1 MSNSVDRGIS
11 ISQLLSILVAGILFG
26 AGLTLS
32 TMVQPESVLQFL
44 NLNDLGLLLV
54 LGCAT
59 GLTMLVYQLAPKA
72 MKRPL
77 FALSFSGRPVQLLK
91 KTLVGAVLF
100 GIGWGISGVCPAPA
114 VAGLG
119 TGNWP
124 LLWVVGA
131 MFAGAYVQGRWFSS

>member
-1 MSNSVDRGIS
+1 MSLPYV
-11 ISQLLSILVAGILFG
+11 LAVLVAGMLFG
-26 AGLTLS
+26 AGLTVS
-32 TMVQPESVLQFL
+32 TMVQPEAVLQFL
-44 NLNDLGLLLV
+44 NFNDLGLLLV
-54 LGCAT
+54 LGAAT

-77 FALSFSGRPVQLLK
+77 LSLSFSARPKQALQ
-91 KTLVGAVLF
+91 KTVPGAMLF

-119 TGNWP
+119 AGNWP
-124 LLWVVGA
+124 LLWTVLA

>member
-1 MSNSVDRGIS
+1 MSLPYV
-11 ISQLLSILVAGILFG
+11 LAVLVAVMCFG
-26 AGLTLS
+26 AGLTVS
-32 TMVQPESVLQFL
+32 TMVQPEAVLQFL
-44 NLNDLGLLLV
+44 NFNDLGLLLV
-54 LGCAT
+54 LGAAT

-77 FALSFSGRPVQLLK
+77 LSLSFSARPKQALQ
-91 KTLVGAVLF
+91 KTVPGAMLF

-119 TGNWP
+119 AGNWP
-124 LLWVVGA
+124 LLWTVLA

>member
-1 MSNSVDRGIS
+1 MSVSYRLSVLI
-11 ISQLLSILVAGILFG
+11 AGVLFG

-32 TMVQPESVLQFL
+32 TMVQPESVLNFL
-44 NLNDLGLLLV
+44 NFDDFGLLLV

-59 GLTMLVYQLAPKA
+59 GLTMLVYQSAPKA
-72 MKRPL
+72 MRRPL
-77 FALSFSGRPVQLLK
+77 LALNFSARPKQALR
-91 KTLVGAVLF
+91 KTVLGAMLF

-119 TGNWP
+119 AGNWP
-124 LLWVVGA
+124 LLWTVLA

>member
-1 MSNSVDRGIS
+1 MNIS
-11 ISQLLSILVAGILFG
+11 YVLAVLIAGMLFG

-32 TMVQPESVLQFL
+32 TMVQPEAVLQFL
-44 NLNDLGLLLV
+44 NFNDFGLLLV

-72 MKRPL
+72 MRRPL
-77 FALSFSGRPVQLLK
+77 LALSFSGRPKQRLQQTV
-91 KTLVGAVLF
+91 VGAVLF

-124 LLWVVGA
+124 LIWTLMA
-131 MFAGAYVQGRWFSS
+131 MFAGAYVQGRWFAR